1 MKFDI
6 KNKSTVFFIF
16 NIVLLVVLISLS
28 FPLYKFFSHITG
40 YDRLTKI
47 SDNEFVQNSVIVNSN
62 IKSSKIIDRI
72 IDITFKAEVD
82 SSLNWQFKSLQ
93 NTIKLK
99 VGENNI
105 VKFKGRNLSNRAIT
119 ATADFFAIPEKIL
132 PYLIKT
138 ECFCFTEQTLKP
150 GEIQIFSL
158 VFFLDASLD
167 QDADL
172 DDLNELIL
180 TYKFSEYTG

>member
-47 SDNEFVQNSVIVNSN
+47 PDNEFVQNSVIVNSN

-72 IDITFKAEVD
+72 IEITFKAEVD

-93 NTIKLK
+93 NSKKLK
-99 VGENNI
+99 VGENNV
-105 VKFKGRNLSNRAIT
+105 VKFEGKNLSNRIIT
-119 ATADFFAIPEKIL
+119 ATADFSAIPEKIL

-158 VFFLDASLD
+158 VFFLDPSLD

-172 DDLNELIL
+172 DDLNELVL